1 MATAP
6 RQFDVIVLG
15 AGAAGLMCAATAGL
29 RGRRVALLEHNGQA
43 GRKILIS
50 GGGRC
55 NFTNLHCGPGNFI
68 SENPHF
74 AKSALALYEPR
85 HFIELV
91 KRYGIRWHEKTL
103 GQLFCDG
110 PARAILEMLLAE
122 CERGG
127 VEVVLNAR
135 GIQVEGGGGGGF
147 RVMCSAGEF
156 AAGALV
162 VATGGLSIPKLGATG
177 QGYELAR
184 QFGLGVVDPRP
195 ALVPLVLGGDE
206 AGWTELAGVAAEVVA
221 WIGGARDAGRGRARF
236 REKMLVT
243 HRGVSG
249 PAVLQAS
256 SYWRQGDELVVDFA
270 PDQAGGAGILGPLML
285 TGARRDLAA
294 LKQALREALPQ
305 RLAGFL
311 AENGA
316 PQGWGNAALE
326 ACERRLHGWKLHPV
340 GTEGF
345 EKAEVTAGGVGTA
358 GLQARTM
365 EARTVPGLFFIGEA
379 VDVTGQLGGFNF
391 QWAWASGVA
400 AGRAV

>member
-1 MATAP
+1 M
-6 RQFDVIVLG
+6 VG
-15 AGAAGLMCAATAGL
+15 
-29 RGRRVALLEHNGQA
+29 
-43 GRKILIS
+43 
-50 GGGRC
+50 
-55 NFTNLHCGPGNFI
+55 
-68 SENPHF
+68 
-74 AKSALALYEPR
+74 
-85 HFIELV
+85 
-91 KRYGIRWHEKTL
+91 
-103 GQLFCDG
+103 
-110 PARAILEMLLAE
+110 
-122 CERGG
+122 
-127 VEVVLNAR
+127 
-135 GIQVEGGGGGGF
+135 
-147 RVMCSAGEF
+147 
-156 AAGALV
+156 
-162 VATGGLSIPKLGATG
+162 ATGGLSIPKLGATG
-177 QGYELAR
+177 LGYELAR
-184 QFGLGVVDPRP
+184 QFGLGVVEPRP

-221 WIGGARDAGRGRARF
+221 WTEPAAEKGHHSSNISEKYASGAKAHVHSADSIIGVETPTCQSRPATRTSLSGSRGGAVGGVHF

-270 PDQAGGAGILGPLML
+270 PDQAGGAGILGPLIL

-311 AENGA
+311 AEAGA
-316 PQGWGNAALE
+316 PAGWGNAALE
-326 ACERRLHGWKLHPV
+326 ACERRLHRWKLHPV

-345 EKAEVTAGGVGTA
+345 EKAEVTAGGVDTA

-365 EARTVPGLFFIGEA
+365 EAWTVPGLFFIGEA